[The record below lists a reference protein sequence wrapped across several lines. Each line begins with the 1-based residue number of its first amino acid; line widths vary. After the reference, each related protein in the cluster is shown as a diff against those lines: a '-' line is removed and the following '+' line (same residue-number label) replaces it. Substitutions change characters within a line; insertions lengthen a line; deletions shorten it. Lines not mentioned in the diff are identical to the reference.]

1 MPNDALTKREVLGT
15 EHIPYMRHVDAH
27 TVALTNGELLSM
39 IEVGGLPHE
48 CAGMSDINAH
58 HRMLNGLWL
67 NLADE
72 RVALWSVLIRRRV
85 QDYQHA
91 EFGNAFAARA

>member
-1 MPNDALTKREVLGT
+1 MLNDGLTKREVLGD
-15 EHIPYMRHVDAH
+15 EHIPYMRHVDPQ
-27 TVALTNGELLSM
+27 TIALKDGALLSM

-48 CAGMSDINAH
+48 CADMSEINAH
-58 HRMLNGLWL
+58 HRMLNGPWL

-85 QDYQHA
+85 Q
-91 EFGNAFAARA
+91 